1 VRIRHPAAVKMLA
14 LGGACGLRLWMGT
27 LRFRYFPLG
36 EDVNP
41 HRQDLKGRYIYAI
54 WHENILLP
62 VHLYSRAKVWV
73 LISHHSD
80 GQLLTELG
88 RHLRLRLVRG
98 STNVAGCARFGGCC
112 APANEP
118 IWRLRQTDHAARDG
132 KCKMGWHLQPRI
144 PGCRSSRRVSGTSVP
159 GVCEAGTGSL
169 FRDRTAGPPA

>member
-1 VRIRHPAAVKMLA
+1 MRIRHPAAVKMIA

-27 LRFRYFPLG
+27 LRFRYYPLA

-41 HRQDLKGRYIYAI
+41 HRENLNGRYIYAI

-73 LISHHSD
+73 MISQHAD

-98 STNVAGCARFGGCC
+98 STKRGGVRALRGLLRAGERAHLAITPDGPRGPRRQVQDGLAFTASHTGLPIIPTGFGYERPCA
-112 APANEP
+112 
-118 IWRLRQTDHAARDG
+118 
-132 KCKMGWHLQPRI
+132 
-144 PGCRSSRRVSGTSVP
+144 
-159 GVCEAGTGSL
+159 CEAGTGSP
-169 FRDRTAGPPA
+169 FRDRIAGPPA